1 MLRKTIEEETRIF
14 CIIALNSFHLY
25 NPVTLNT
32 SVNYI
37 ISNIYTLKSLS
48 ITMKVNFKSEIT
60 RDGCP
65 LHLNE
70 VTVIDRQYIRSKVN
84 GP

>member
-1 MLRKTIEEETRIF
+1 
-14 CIIALNSFHLY
+14 
-25 NPVTLNT
+25 
-32 SVNYI
+32 
-37 ISNIYTLKSLS
+37 
-48 ITMKVNFKSEIT
+48 MKVYFKSEIT